1 MKQVVHWSEKGKR
14 LVPSAAALGRLV
26 AALPW
31 LALAGAAMWLG
42 MAVAPWFGPAAKQWR
57 GLSEPAP
64 QSAAAKV
71 AIAHWFGEPVAQQA
85 VALPPVR
92 LIGVYAPQA
101 SGVPGFAVIDDNGRS
116 VALLQGK
123 TTPDGWELARITASG
138 VVMRSGGSE
147 QFVPLIERAPGSGGA
162 GGVAPPSMPIPSPV
176 APPSQAPVSPP
187 AVVPV
192 NPETPQQPGLDSASM
207 VRQ

>member
-14 LVPSAAALGRLV
+14 LLPSAATLGRLV

-31 LALAGAAMWLG
+31 LALAGAAVWLG
-42 MAVAPWFGPAAKQWR
+42 MTVAPILGPAAKQWR

-64 QSAAAKV
+64 QSAAANV
-71 AIAHWFGEPVAQQA
+71 AMAHWFGEPVAQQA
-85 VALPPVR
+85 AALPPVK

-101 SGVPGFAVIDDNGRS
+101 SGAPGFAVIDDNGRS
-116 VALLQGK
+116 VALLLGK
-123 TTPDGWELARITASG
+123 TTPDGWELAQITASG
-138 VVMRSGGSE
+138 VLMRSGGSE
-147 QFVPLIERAPGSGGA
+147 QFVPLVERVPGA
-162 GGVAPPSMPIPSPV
+162 GGAVGGSAPPPMPPPIS
-176 APPSQAPVSPP
+176 PPSQAPVSPP

-192 NPETPQQPGLDSASM
+192 NPETPPQPGLDSASM